1 VMALLV
7 YAAHHRRFMGLLAG
21 KEPRF
26 YIRDTMGP
34 RG

>member
-1 VMALLV
+1 MGLLV
-7 YAAHHRRFMGLLAG
+7 YAAHHRRFVGLLTG

-26 YIRDTMGP
+26 YVSDRMGP